1 MAKRVSPS
9 IQPPSRRRIVAVS
22 PDDGSAIDLKQ
33 PEFAA
38 LLAWL
43 VPGLG
48 HLYQG
53 RTKKGAVYMS
63 VILTLFVVG
72 LWLGDGRVVYAS
84 WRPNDTRWWFVCQ
97 AGIGVVAAPA
107 VVQSVSM
114 TGTSHEPFWLAGWMT
129 PPLTEGQLVSREF
142 ADRLATD
149 DPYIFEQDFW
159 DRPPYK
165 QFRADQ
171 ISMWHH
177 KLGRFFELG
186 TLYTVLAGMLN
197 MLVIYDA
204 WAGPMHP
211 FVKEEKSPVNP
222 DKESNDGTAV

>member
-1 MAKRVSPS
+1 M
-9 IQPPSRRRIVAVS
+9 QPPSRRRIVAVS

-38 LLAWL
+38 FLAWM

-97 AGIGVVAAPA
+97 AGIGAVAGAA

-114 TGTSHEPFWLAGWMT
+114 TGPNHEPFWLAGWMT

-142 ADRLATD
+142 ADRLVIHDA
-149 DPYIFEQDFW
+149 YIFEQDFW

-177 KLGRFFELG
+177 KLGRFF
-186 TLYTVLAGMLN
+186 
-197 MLVIYDA
+197 
-204 WAGPMHP
+204 
-211 FVKEEKSPVNP
+211 
-222 DKESNDGTAV
+222 